1 MAPFD
6 LDIGVVY
13 THEREL
19 MPRLLSTMAA
29 SGDGLRMRL
38 ILVDNASADGAE
50 QWCRHFRN
58 TKILRNSRRL
68 SYAVNLNR
76 VLSASTARYVLLL
89 NTDMYFDPPNRCLA
103 RMAALMDV
111 RPECGIAGCRLFH
124 ADGGEAHAARRFPTL
139 PLVLAR
145 RGGLGWLLRQTVRRH
160 FYADRAGDET
170 WSCDWLSG
178 CFLWLRRTAVEKSG
192 RSTKAMASTSRTW
205 ISVCGCAGRA
215 GRSSTTAPPPA
226 TTWRL
231 APAGTCSRPTPG
243 SIFAPTCV
251 GFAAGAS
258 IRPTRPWRGS
268 HAPDRPARGVRTPD
282 NVPLPLAMPE
292 SVLNLPLLGAECR
305 GSAAANSSD

>member
-76 VLSASTARYVLLL
+76 VLSALTARYVLLL

-160 FYADRAGDET
+160 SMPTAPGTRPGAATGSRAAF
-170 WSCDWLSG
+170 CG
-178 CFLWLRRTAVEKSG
+178 CAERPSKKSG

-268 HAPDRPARGVRTPD
+268 PRRTDPPEACARQTTFPCPWRCPK
-282 NVPLPLAMPE
+282 AF
-292 SVLNLPLLGAECR
+292 
-305 GSAAANSSD
+305 